1 MLIDSQCSFLL
12 LRISLGSYMKQ
23 QPIPHVL
30 VSMVQLMK
38 TAALISR
45 IFSFC
50 YNWVKWISPFEIGFA
65 LIYFCVSF
73 FPCFKC
79 AHPLST
85 HWCCDRLYSY
95 FYIILLVLQFMLCMI
110 KCKTYS
116 CCLERLI
123 HYYYDVPRWQV
134 LYIWSHNYLQR
145 VNIFCSEKIT
155 KDVGFFENAWR
166 KNVTPWVDVTFLP
179 IWHHNENVWTTN
191 HNKQNKCC

>member
-1 MLIDSQCSFLL
+1 MVIYLWSYVDGFTILVFV

-23 QPIPHVL
+23 QPILHVL
-30 VSMVQLMK
+30 VSMLQLMK

-50 YNWVKWISPFEIGFA
+50 YNWVKWRSPFEIGFA

-95 FYIILLVLQFMLCMI
+95 FYIILLVLQFMLWII
-110 KCKTYS
+110 KYS
-116 CCLERLI
+116 RIKRILVLERLI
-123 HYYYDVPRWQV
+123 NCYYDEPRWHV
-134 LYIWSHNYLQR
+134 LYIY
-145 VNIFCSEKIT
+145 
-155 KDVGFFENAWR
+155 
-166 KNVTPWVDVTFLP
+166 
-179 IWHHNENVWTTN
+179 
-191 HNKQNKCC
+191 